1 MNEFETQLISQLTRI
16 ADVLE
21 LIQDNDTVG
30 SLAGIELCLS
40 RVATE
45 IEKTSDQ

>member
-1 MNEFETQLISQLTRI
+1 MNDFQFAELLFQLTRI
-16 ADVLE
+16 ANVLE
-21 LIQDNDTVG
+21 NIQDNDTVG

-45 IEKTSDQ
+45 MEKGV